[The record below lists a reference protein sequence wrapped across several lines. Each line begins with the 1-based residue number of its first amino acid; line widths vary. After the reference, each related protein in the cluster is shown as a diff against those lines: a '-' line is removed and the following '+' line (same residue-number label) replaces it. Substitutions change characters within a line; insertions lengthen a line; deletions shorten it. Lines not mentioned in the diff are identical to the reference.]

1 MSVKIGLLT
10 KTPVTQVTL
19 ERLLFIVDVTHMSLQ
34 VRGYAKGSV
43 TVFAS
48 KKNTPKQ
55 VGRKELVSS
64 WKRKI
69 CPKIHDKPSGLSL
82 STQPQFLVSTE
93 AQSSLTY
100 RQILANW
107 RAVLLEWRHNFYGGV
122 FRFNLH

>member
-19 ERLLFIVDVTHMSLQ
+19 ERLLFIVDVTHVSLQ

-48 KKNTPKQ
+48 KKTNKTS
-55 VGRKELVSS
+55 EFVSG

-69 CPKIHDKPSGLSL
+69 CPKIHEEHSGLSL
-82 STQPQFLVSTE
+82 STQP
-93 AQSSLTY
+93 
-100 RQILANW
+100 
-107 RAVLLEWRHNFYGGV
+107 
-122 FRFNLH
+122 